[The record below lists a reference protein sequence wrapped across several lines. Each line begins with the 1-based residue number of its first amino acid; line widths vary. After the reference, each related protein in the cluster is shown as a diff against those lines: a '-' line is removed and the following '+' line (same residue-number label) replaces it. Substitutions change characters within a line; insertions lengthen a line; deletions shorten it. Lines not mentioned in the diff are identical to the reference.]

1 MSLYD
6 DLRADAQALLGEY
19 GNATGT
25 LTKRTAGEYDPATA
39 VTGEDRLET
48 ATVTVFM
55 DTSDLQNLGRK
66 FGADLVRG
74 GDALALL
81 AAGDLTPEEGDTLT
95 LGTET
100 WTILRVRTT
109 PEGGNAVVHE
119 LLVRR

>member
-1 MSLYD
+1 VSLYGG
-6 DLRADAQALLGEY
+6 LQAVATRTLAAF

-25 LTKRTAGEYDPATA
+25 LSKRTAGEYDPATA

-100 WTILRVRTT
+100 WTILHVRTT